1 MSILIPREL
10 RGSQAFLSVM
20 NMHLVFCARAAA
32 IAEEGNRLHQ
42 ADLKMVLEE
51 QVQQRLAG
59 YIQGVIELYAE
70 ELEAEKKAARRG
82 KDANES
88 DTEMEDD
95 VPLRR
100 KKKGKRA
107 NGDAASKDPKGR

>member
-1 MSILIPREL
+1 
-10 RGSQAFLSVM
+10 M

-32 IAEEGNRLHQ
+32 MAEEGNRLHQ
-42 ADLKMVLEE
+42 ADLRMVLEE

-59 YIQGVIELYAE
+59 YIQGIIELYAE

-107 NGDAASKDPKGR
+107 NGDAAGKDPNGR